1 MGGVCFLITLSEFSA
16 RSHLDNLE
24 KESIKVNAIEVRT
37 KLLPHLRKCLG
48 CRVDCLIHST
58 CYVINNEPF
67 FETNEFRAPQ
77 YEERL
82 TQFIKETDQTGPEI
96 NAKLE
101 EAIAVL
107 DKPCSSTRIVAPRK
121 GYPLEI

>member
-1 MGGVCFLITLSEFSA
+1 M
-16 RSHLDNLE
+16 DNLE

-48 CRVDCLIHST
+48 CRVDCLSHST
-58 CYVINNEPF
+58 CYVINIEPF
-67 FETNEFRAPQ
+67 FETNEFHAPQ

-82 TQFIKETDQTGPEI
+82 AQFIKETDQAGSEI

-101 EAIAVL
+101 GAVTIL
-107 DKPCSSTRIVAPRK
+107 DKACSSTRIVAPRK
-121 GYPLEI
+121 GYSLEM

>member
-1 MGGVCFLITLSEFSA
+1 LEGVCFLITLSEFSA
-16 RSHLDNLE
+16 RPHLDNLE

-48 CRVDCLIHST
+48 CRIDCLIHST

-82 TQFIKETDQTGPEI
+82 TQFIKETDQTGSEI

>member
-1 MGGVCFLITLSEFSA
+1 M
-16 RSHLDNLE
+16 DNLE
-24 KESIKVNAIEVRT
+24 KESIKVNGIEVRT

-48 CRVDCLIHST
+48 WRIDCLIHST